1 MQCSYFDAHQCRS
14 CSEMGTPYSA
24 QLEAKDHDARVLL
37 SQHTSARWLAPV
49 ASQESAFRNKAKIV
63 VAGSVERPTLG
74 IVARDGTG
82 IDLSGCGIYDPQIS
96 AMMPVLRDVIQR
108 AGLTPYNIVS
118 NKGELKSI
126 LVSVSP
132 QGEAMVRFVL
142 RSKKLIVPIRREIPR
157 LSEEI
162 SGLKVVS
169 VNLLREHVALV
180 EGDEEI
186 ILTEQQ
192 TLPMQLGK
200 SQLHLRPQSFF
211 QTNTEIAQAL
221 YDRGQQWVEQTKPA
235 SVWDLYCGVG
245 GFAVHAA
252 QVLPSVAHVRG
263 VEISSEAIT
272 SAQRTAQ
279 EAGLENVDFVA
290 ADATEFA
297 LSSNPEEQPEL
308 LIVNPPRRGIG
319 EKLSTWIQ
327 SSSIQTVIYSSCN
340 AKSLAKDLANMP
352 SFELVQAQVLDMFP
366 QTRHY
371 EVICLL
377 QRRRTAE

>member
-96 AMMPVLRDVIQR
+96 AMMPVFRNIIRR
-108 AGLTPYNIVS
+108 AGLVPYNIVT
-118 NKGELKSI
+118 NKGELKGI

-132 QGEAMVRFVL
+132 QGESMVRFVL
-142 RSKKLIVPIRREIPR
+142 RSKKLLVPIRREIPHLR
-157 LSEEI
+157 RGI
-162 SGLKVVS
+162 PGLNVVS

-192 TLPMQLGK
+192 TLPIQIGTNH
-200 SQLHLRPQSFF
+200 LHLRPQSFF
-211 QTNTEIAQAL
+211 QTNTAIAQAL
-221 YDRGQQWVEQTKPA
+221 YKRGQQWVKQFKPS

-245 GFAVHAA
+245 GFAVHVA
-252 QVLPSVAHVRG
+252 QALPSDAEVRG
-263 VEISSEAIT
+263 VEISSEAIA

-279 EAGLENVDFVA
+279 ETGLDNVDFVV

-297 LSSNPEEQPEL
+297 LSSTPQEQPEL
-308 LIVNPPRRGIG
+308 LIVNPPRRGMG
-319 EKLSTWIQ
+319 EKLAAWLQ
-327 SSSIQTVIYSSCN
+327 GSSIQTVIYSSCN
-340 AKSLAKDLANMP
+340 AKTLAKDLAYLP

-371 EVICLL
+371 EVITLL
-377 QRRRTAE
+377 QRRRPV